1 MIIIDFVR
9 DPNMKLP
16 RNQRTSRKE
25 SNLLNIKKTNKHYFK
40 AYKPYAPHY
49 HKRMKTCDIG
59 RVVQFLLHKYSLC
72 KATLY

>member
-25 SNLLNIKKTNKHYFK
+25 SNLLNVKKTNKHLK
-40 AYKPYAPHY
+40 LTSH
-49 HKRMKTCDIG
+49 M
-59 RVVQFLLHKYSLC
+59 LHII
-72 KATLY
+72 TRG